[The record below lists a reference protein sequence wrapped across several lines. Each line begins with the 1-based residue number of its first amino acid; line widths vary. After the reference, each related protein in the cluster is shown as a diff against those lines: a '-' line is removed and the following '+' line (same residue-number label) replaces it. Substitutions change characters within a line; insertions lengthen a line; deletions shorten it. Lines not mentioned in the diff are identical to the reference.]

1 MPSHEIDLAILMRS
15 LDDETFIAE
24 ALLYP
29 EVSRLGGNPKS
40 LERSVVDNALQILE
54 KESLARVWS
63 RLTPADIETFELL
76 LRLEPPQKKS
86 TWRDPIDLRL
96 DVVRWSLSESVH
108 IAFIPALGIEVISR
122 KLGD

>member
-1 MPSHEIDLAILMRS
+1 MPAHEIDLAILMRS

-29 EVSRLGGNPKS
+29 EVSRLGGNAKS
-40 LERSVVDNALQILE
+40 LERSVVNNALQILE
-54 KESLARVWS
+54 KESLARVWT

-76 LRLEPPQKKS
+76 LRLEPPQKNS
-86 TWRDPIDLRL
+86 TWRDAIDLRL
-96 DVVRWSLSESVH
+96 DIVRWSLSESNH

-122 KLGD
+122 